1 MSPLKIAVLGTG
13 LMGCGMAMNIAKSG
27 HHTTVWNRT
36 KSKTAPLSKFGV
48 SIAPD
53 PASAVSE
60 ADIVVTMLIDAQAVM
75 DVMNI
80 ALPAVKKS
88 AIWLQCST
96 VGLEGTSQLADMAKS
111 YSIPFFDS
119 PVLGSKDAAEDG
131 SLIVVS
137 AGPSN
142 LQDTVTP
149 VFEAIGSRIMWMGEN
164 PNDAH
169 RLKLVMQSWALS
181 VTAAV
186 GQAFALAQNLGTD
199 PDMFLS
205 AIKGGAQDC
214 PYAHM
219 KGAAMKEGKFPP
231 AFTIDGA
238 VKDASL
244 VVAAMS
250 QSATYSHVMRSLHAT
265 YLNTAT
271 HFDGREDMGA
281 IFRAFKSDASEQG
294 TAS

>member
-27 HHTTVWNRT
+27 HHTTAWNRT
-36 KSKTAPLSKFGV
+36 KSKTAPLSEFDI

-60 ADIVVTMLIDAQAVM
+60 ADIVVTMLIDAQAVKE
-75 DVMNI
+75 VMNT
-80 ALPAVKKS
+80 ALPALKKS

-96 VGLEGTSQLADMAKS
+96 VGLEGTLELAAMAKS

-131 SLIVVS
+131 SLIVLS
-137 AGPSN
+137 SGPN
-142 LQDTVTP
+142 ELQHTVTP
-149 VFEAIGSRIMWMGEN
+149 VFEAIGSRVMWMGEN

-199 PDMFLS
+199 PDLFLS

-214 PYAHM
+214 PYAHV
-219 KGAAMKEGKFPP
+219 KGAAIKEGKFPP

-238 VKDASL
+238 VKDAGL

-250 QSATYSHVMRSLHAT
+250 QSATCSHVMRSLHAT

-271 HFDGREDMGA
+271 NFDGREDMGA

-294 TAS
+294 ATS

>member
-1 MSPLKIAVLGTG
+1 MSSLKIAVLGTG
-13 LMGCGMAMNIAKSG
+13 LMGYGMAMNIAKSG
-27 HHTTVWNRT
+27 HQTSVWNRT
-36 KSKTAPLSKFGV
+36 QSKANPLSEFDI

-53 PASAVSE
+53 AASAVSE
-60 ADIVVTMLIDAQAVM
+60 ADIVVTMLIDAQAVKE
-75 DVMNI
+75 VMNT
-80 ALPAVKKS
+80 ALPALKKN

-96 VGLEGTSQLADMAKS
+96 VGLEGTLQLAAMAKS
-111 YSIPFFDS
+111 YSVPFFDS

-137 AGPSN
+137 SGPSD
-142 LQDTVTP
+142 LKDTVTP

-214 PYAHM
+214 PYAHV
-219 KGAAMKEGKFPP
+219 KGAAMKEGEFPP

-250 QSATYSHVMRSLHAT
+250 QSATSSHVMQALHDT
-265 YLNTAT
+265 YLNTAAN
-271 HFDGREDMGA
+271 FDGREDMGA
-281 IFRAFKSDASEQG
+281 IFRAFKSDATDQG
-294 TAS
+294 AIS

>member
-1 MSPLKIAVLGTG
+1 MSSLKIAVLGTG

-27 HHTTVWNRT
+27 FHTTVWNRT
-36 KSKTAPLSKFGV
+36 KSKTALLSKFDV
-48 SIAPD
+48 SIASD

-60 ADIVVTMLIDAQAVM
+60 ADIVVTVLIDAQAVM
-75 DVMNI
+75 EVMNI
-80 ALPAVKKS
+80 ALPALKKS
-88 AIWLQCST
+88 AVWLQCST
-96 VGLEGTSQLADMAKS
+96 VGLDGTSELAAMAKS

-219 KGAAMKEGKFPP
+219 KGAAMKEGQFPP

-238 VKDASL
+238 VKDAGL